1 MRARRDAVHPA
12 SCRANSA
19 RRNPPELDSCEP
31 TSHNASPDDIA
42 KTTPPGRRGG
52 AHRAE
57 RNLHHPRRRLP
68 RGGGAQADSASSPG
82 PRPPTPL
89 RRSAPRPPRD
99 PPPTMILWNAI
110 RGRGGRWNR
119 GGRRGRR
126 NRPSRGG
133 RPSHG
138 GQRGRQGSRR
148 SPARTSSTASTRRP
162 PAACAPASTST
173 RSAPTTTTGTRPWS
187 CSSSSPAPWA
197 RPTTSS
203 RIATDAGFLDVKAFN
218 TAFRRTFGRTPSAYR
233 RLLTADTAA
242 ADESSTNATSP
253 AATRRSCGSCAP
265 GPRAPPAGR
274 SRARRRAC

>member
-1 MRARRDAVHPA
+1 MHGDDCGPVRARVCCAPFTLLRLLTLHCTRRRGVAEGEGAQQTEKGAADAKEYRGRPGSACVMRARRDAVHPA

-89 RRSAPRPPRD
+89 RRNAPRPPRD

-119 GGRRGRR
+119 GGR
-126 NRPSRGG
+126 
-133 RPSHG
+133 
-138 GQRGRQGSRR
+138 RGRQGSRR

-187 CSSSSPAPWA
+187 CSSSSPAPWSCA
-197 RPTTSS
+197 RRGASTSSSRATSSSSTPTT
-203 RIATDAGFLDVKAFN
+203 AT
-218 TAFRRTFGRTPSAYR
+218 
-233 RLLTADTAA
+233 
-242 ADESSTNATSP
+242 
-253 AATRRSCGSCAP
+253 
-265 GPRAPPAGR
+265 PR
-274 SRARRRAC
+274 